1 MHPTILNLPLLL
13 LLIHRAHSYVDPSC
27 TTLTDYINACEVL
40 TPSFTQLALPAQATC
55 FCYDP
60 LGNYAPDSFDQA
72 ALGCYEWALASATTL
87 AADISS
93 GGLVGLCTDAIAAA
107 APSSTVADVTR
118 VGGGGATF
126 ATNSAAPTNVVIA
139 PAGSNLNSP
148 VATQTGAT
156 TRNNGQVGGGGGSVT
171 RAPATT
177 AGPAPTAAGNSPN
190 PSPSQVAIRTS
201 SEGTLWSIPTYLSA
215 VAILISVLAFAWA

>member
-1 MHPTILNLPLLL
+1 MYPTIFNLPLLL

-40 TPSFTQLALPAQATC
+40 TPSFTDLALPAQATC

-60 LGNYAPDSFDQA
+60 LGNFAPDSFDQA

-93 GGLVGLCTDAIAAA
+93 GGLVGLCTDAVVAAA
-107 APSSTVADVTR
+107 TSTVADSTR
-118 VGGGGATF
+118 IGGGGATF
-126 ATNSAAPTNVVIA
+126 ATDSAAATNRAITPVIA
-139 PAGSNLNSP
+139 PNTP

-156 TRNNGQVGGGGGSVT
+156 RSNGQVGGGGVT
-171 RAPATT
+171 RAPVAT
-177 AGPAPTAAGNSPN
+177 PAPTPTAAGNSPN
-190 PSPSQVAIRTS
+190 PSPSQVAIKTS
-201 SEGTLWSIPTYLSA
+201 SEGTLWTVPIYLSA
-215 VAILISVLAFAWA
+215 VVSSHRD